1 VTFLLDA
8 GVLIPLSV
16 RDHQH
21 LRRAAEWFLRA
32 GGGAVCPVVEGA
44 LFRYLL
50 REGRSALDA
59 RAIVRALTTAEMV
72 EFWPDDL
79 SYADVPVRSVRG
91 HKQATDAYLAALAA
105 SRGGA
110 LATLDEGLASLGL
123 DHVVLI

>member
-8 GVLIPLSV
+8 SVLIPLAV
-16 RDHQH
+16 RDHEH
-21 LRRAAEWFLRA
+21 HERATGWFLGA

-50 REGRSALDA
+50 REGRSAVDA
-59 RAIVRALTTAEMV
+59 QAVVRALSEAQMIK
-72 EFWPDDL
+72 FWPDDL
-79 SYADVPVRSVRG
+79 SYADVPVGSVRG

-105 SRGGA
+105 SRGGQ
-110 LATLDEGLASLGL
+110 LATLDEGLALLGI